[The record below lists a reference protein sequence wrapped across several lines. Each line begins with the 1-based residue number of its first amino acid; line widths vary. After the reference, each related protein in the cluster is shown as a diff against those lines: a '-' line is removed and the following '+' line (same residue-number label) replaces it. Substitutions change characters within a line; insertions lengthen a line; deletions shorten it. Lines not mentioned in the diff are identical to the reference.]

1 MSETI
6 LEIWLKTLNDSVI
19 ISNLVGSDTDPSDWP
34 STWMANGMVSV
45 PNGTMV

>member
-6 LEIWLKTLNDSVI
+6 LEIWLRTLNDFVI
-19 ISNLVGSDTDPSDWP
+19 MLNLVGSDTDPSDWP